1 MFGWVEYRIEQ
12 KAWDM
17 RFGLKYPYHS
27 NKKHLFLKLQQ
38 KFHNKRQAPLCPML
52 NCKNLQIEPIIVS
65 ISGITT

>member
-27 NKKHLFLKLQQ
+27 NKKHLFFKIATKISQQ
-38 KFHNKRQAPLCPML
+38 KTSSIMSYVE
-52 NCKNLQIEPIIVS
+52 LQEPPN
-65 ISGITT
+65 

>member
-27 NKKHLFLKLQQ
+27 NKKHLFFKIATKISQQETSSMLKWA
-38 KFHNKRQAPLCPML
+38 RVA
-52 NCKNLQIEPIIVS
+52 
-65 ISGITT
+65 